1 MGCSGAPSLLLVQT
15 KEARPGAVPH
25 GSSPSLGALGPCR
38 RPLRGSRAAWS
49 PAIARMAALAA
60 LAKKVWSARRLL
72 VLLLVPLALLPILF
86 ALPPK
91 VRWSRVETLPP

>member
-1 MGCSGAPSLLLVQT
+1 
-15 KEARPGAVPH
+15 
-25 GSSPSLGALGPCR
+25 
-38 RPLRGSRAAWS
+38 
-49 PAIARMAALAA
+49 MAALAA

-91 VRWSRVETLPP
+91 